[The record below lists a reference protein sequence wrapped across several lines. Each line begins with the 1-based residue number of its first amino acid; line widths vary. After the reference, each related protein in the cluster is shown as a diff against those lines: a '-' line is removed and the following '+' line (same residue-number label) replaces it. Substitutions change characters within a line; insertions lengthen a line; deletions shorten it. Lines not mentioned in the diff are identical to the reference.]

1 MKMILFIFLLCV
13 STTPLILCDDVEYS
27 VMYSNVELL
36 TKIHELSKTIYKQIN
51 TNHEAL
57 KDNYLMMDAVSG
69 DYSSAEND
77 DYVSTRS
84 GLTHDCNNK
93 YCTMLMYLLVSK
105 QDKLS

>member
-1 MKMILFIFLLCV
+1 MKMILIIFLWYV
-13 STTPLILCDDVEYS
+13 STTPLILCDAVDYP
-27 VMYSNVELL
+27 VMYPNVELL

-57 KDNYLMMDAVSG
+57 QENYLMDTAVSG
-69 DYSSAEND
+69 DVSAEND

-93 YCTMLMYLLVSK
+93 YCTMLMYLVVSK
-105 QDKLS
+105 